1 MGSVIDWQFVGNTF
15 RQESADSSRLVN
27 RMAAK
32 AKKERFV

>member
-1 MGSVIDWQFVGNTF
+1 MGRVIHWQSVGDNC
-15 RQESADSSRLVN
+15 RLESADSSRLVN